1 MILEERSVVHAEFWS
16 LKRVVE
22 VTGVSKSE
30 VYRLMKLGRFP
41 KSNAYRDT
49 PKKRFW
55 LSNDVKQWQQEQFV
69 KRRPE
74 IDAEIDNDFDVLLN
88 S

>member
-1 MILEERSVVHAEFWS
+1 MIVDERSVVHAEFWS

-22 VTGVSKSE
+22 VTGVSKTE
-30 VYRLMKLGRFP
+30 VYRQMNLGLFP
-41 KSNAYRDT
+41 KSNGYRDT

-55 LSNDVKQWQQEQFV
+55 LSNDIKQWQQEQFA

-74 IDAEIDNDFDVLLN
+74 IDAEIDSDFDELLN